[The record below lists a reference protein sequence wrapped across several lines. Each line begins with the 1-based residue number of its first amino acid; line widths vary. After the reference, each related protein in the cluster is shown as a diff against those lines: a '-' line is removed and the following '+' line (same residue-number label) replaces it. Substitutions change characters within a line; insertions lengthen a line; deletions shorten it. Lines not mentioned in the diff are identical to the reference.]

1 MFIHVTCVKGSI
13 RKNSNV
19 VISHT
24 HLDLADTMF
33 EPVAMCLMLKF
44 KYCYFDN
51 SMCDSVQLLA
61 NV

>member
-1 MFIHVTCVKGSI
+1 MQGKGSI

-19 VISHT
+19 VITHT
-24 HLDLADTMF
+24 HLDLADTIF

-44 KYCYFDN
+44 KY